1 VDENKKETVEYKMGD
16 RMLLS
21 MKDLTWQMRNRETKK
36 LTEKFIKLY
45 KIKKIILENMVELE
59 LLASMKIH
67 LMINVSRI
75 AMYQEQVEGQKKISP
90 PSLVEINR
98 ENIE

>member
-1 VDENKKETVEYKMGD
+1 
-16 RMLLS
+16 
-21 MKDLTWQMRNRETKK
+21 MRNRETKK

-90 PSLVEINR
+90 PPLVEINR